1 MICVMNIDVAI
12 GAIRD
17 AFDPLSCSIEVYD
30 YQKQLRFQVF
40 GPDQKR
46 VLSILSISMR
56 DIVDPSILRAELQ
69 LARAL
74 LKGKGFRL
82 KPWTVPNWG
91 RYTVRANPTNG
102 VRRGLSGLQW
112 LARTGCSHGLFQTS
126 AKPGC
131 TSPENKPMNP
141 STSIPPPSGDE
152 YSSCTNALDGLALAC
167 ATKGLCG

>member
-69 LARAL
+69 QARAL
-74 LKGKGFRL
+74 LKGRGFRL
-82 KPWTVPNWG
+82 KPWTVPNWA
-91 RYTVRANPTNG
+91 RYTVPRQSDKRDQAWAFRTPMVGANRMLTRIDSNIG
-102 VRRGLSGLQW
+102 EACLY
-112 LARTGCSHGLFQTS
+112 A
-126 AKPGC
+126 
-131 TSPENKPMNP
+131 PE
-141 STSIPPPSGDE
+141 E
-152 YSSCTNALDGLALAC
+152 
-167 ATKGLCG
+167 